1 MNKLNSIYVSILALV
16 VAIAALVM
24 CIMCCNNKQSV
35 SVEQA
40 LLDNPEMIVNAMQK
54 YEENMREQALAGAQ
68 KLIDANIE
76 DVNNDA
82 NTPFVGAADAEKVV
96 VEFYDYSC
104 GYCHRLFPEL
114 NEVMANNKD
123 IKVVFKPLAFVSQY
137 SDYAA
142 RAALAAAEQGK
153 FVEMHNALF
162 TVEGPLDEDKI
173 NEVAGKIGLD
183 VEKLKADAKG
193 EKIDGIMNA
202 NNTLAG
208 NIQVNGVPTLILNG
222 ELLQT
227 IDGGVIQDSINEL
240 KK

>member
-82 NTPFVGAADAEKVV
+82 NTPLLNFMTIPAATATDC
-96 VEFYDYSC
+96 S
-104 GYCHRLFPEL
+104 R
-114 NEVMANNKD
+114 NS
-123 IKVVFKPLAFVSQY
+123 KPLWRTTA
-137 SDYAA
+137 
-142 RAALAAAEQGK
+142 
-153 FVEMHNALF
+153 M
-162 TVEGPLDEDKI
+162 
-173 NEVAGKIGLD
+173 
-183 VEKLKADAKG
+183 
-193 EKIDGIMNA
+193 
-202 NNTLAG
+202 
-208 NIQVNGVPTLILNG
+208 LN
-222 ELLQT
+222 LR
-227 IDGGVIQDSINEL
+227 SNR
-240 KK
+240 

>member
-114 NEVMANNKD
+114 KAVMANNGDVKFA
-123 IKVVFKPLAFVSQY
+123 FKPLTFVSPI
-137 SDYAA
+137 SEYAA
-142 RAALAAAEQGK
+142 RAALAANKQGK
-153 FVEMHNALF
+153 FIEMHNAMFEFGGQL
-162 TVEGPLDEDKI
+162 TEAAIDEI
-173 NEVAGKIGLD
+173 AGKQGLD
-183 VEKLKADAKG
+183 MEKYKADLNSQAVSD
-193 EKIDGIMNA
+193 ELAAVSELA
-202 NNTLAG
+202 N
-208 NIQVNGVPTLILNG
+208 
-222 ELLQT
+222 
-227 IDGGVIQDSINEL
+227 
-240 KK
+240 

>member
-96 VEFYDYSC
+96 VEFYDFL
-104 GYCHRLFPEL
+104 RLLPQT
-114 NEVMANNKD
+114 V
-123 IKVVFKPLAFVSQY
+123 PGTQSRY
-137 SDYAA
+137 G
-142 RAALAAAEQGK
+142 EQRRC
-153 FVEMHNALF
+153 
-162 TVEGPLDEDKI
+162 
-173 NEVAGKIGLD
+173 
-183 VEKLKADAKG
+183 
-193 EKIDGIMNA
+193 
-202 NNTLAG
+202 
-208 NIQVNGVPTLILNG
+208 
-222 ELLQT
+222 
-227 IDGGVIQDSINEL
+227 
-240 KK
+240 

>member
-82 NTPFVGAADAEKVV
+82 NTPFVGAADAER
-96 VEFYDYSC
+96 S
-104 GYCHRLFPEL
+104 LL
-114 NEVMANNKD
+114 NFMTIPAATATDCSRNS
-123 IKVVFKPLAFVSQY
+123 KPLWRTTA
-137 SDYAA
+137 
-142 RAALAAAEQGK
+142 
-153 FVEMHNALF
+153 M
-162 TVEGPLDEDKI
+162 
-173 NEVAGKIGLD
+173 
-183 VEKLKADAKG
+183 
-193 EKIDGIMNA
+193 
-202 NNTLAG
+202 
-208 NIQVNGVPTLILNG
+208 LN
-222 ELLQT
+222 LR
-227 IDGGVIQDSINEL
+227 SNR
-240 KK
+240 

>member
-82 NTPFVGAADAEKVV
+82 NTPLRKRSLLNFMTIPAATATDC
-96 VEFYDYSC
+96 S
-104 GYCHRLFPEL
+104 R
-114 NEVMANNKD
+114 NS
-123 IKVVFKPLAFVSQY
+123 KPLWRTTA
-137 SDYAA
+137 
-142 RAALAAAEQGK
+142 
-153 FVEMHNALF
+153 M
-162 TVEGPLDEDKI
+162 
-173 NEVAGKIGLD
+173 
-183 VEKLKADAKG
+183 
-193 EKIDGIMNA
+193 
-202 NNTLAG
+202 
-208 NIQVNGVPTLILNG
+208 LN
-222 ELLQT
+222 LR
-227 IDGGVIQDSINEL
+227 SNR
-240 KK
+240 